1 MEVGGGVA
9 EHRGLARAGRS
20 DDEDEPVLS
29 GHGGCCVSLEDVEAA
44 AVECG
49 RRPGRCVVCLHGEQE
64 DALLLGEDV
73 LVAEVRL
80 CRCEPDGPAVGDAH
94 RAGAGRVEGDAVL
107 DDPVAAGLD
116 GARPVASRHLR
127 PGWCEVADGPEHV
140 GAGPGRTANGQLL
153 DDVGQGDRFA
163 HRCGARRGAH
173 RGDNTIGRPAEP
185 GRLLAPCRGE
195 VAGGCAGLD
204 GAGVARRL
212 AGERGAFPARGVP
225 PFAVAER
232 GELVGQRG
240 VDLGRALR
248 ERRQQPGG
256 HAGDLGLAVL
266 DRSPGDAVAVAQ
278 LGPQHGL
285 VEPTQS
291 ALVALEVAGVQRHPL
306 PVGAAHLGREDD
318 VGVDLGVVL
327 T

>member
-107 DDPVAAGLD
+107 DDAVAGGLD
-116 GARPVASRHLR
+116 GACPVASCHLR
-127 PGWCEVADGPEHV
+127 PGWCEVADRPEHV

-153 DDVGQGDRFA
+153 DGLGQGD
-163 HRCGARRGAH
+163 GLARRRSA
-173 RGDNTIGRPAEP
+173 RGDAHGGDDAIRRPAECSC
-185 GRLLAPCRGE
+185 LLAPCRGE
-195 VAGGCAGLD
+195 VAGGCAGLG
-204 GAGVARRL
+204 GAGVARGL
-212 AGERGAFPARGVP
+212 AGEGGAFPARGVP

-232 GELVGQRG
+232 GDLVGQRG
-240 VDLGRALR
+240 VDLGGALR
-248 ERRQQPGG
+248 EHLKQFGG
-256 HAGDLGLAVL
+256 HAGDLGLAIL
-266 DRSPGDAVAVAQ
+266 DRSPCDAVAVAQ
-278 LGPQHGL
+278 LGPQHRL
-285 VEPTQS
+285 VEPADG

-306 PVGAAHLGREDD
+306 PVRSAHLGRDND

-327 T
+327 A